1 VEANQPGLAV
11 FPVSGDQ
18 RKNADYGEKALTHF
32 FKNWLNPKWRIAVF
46 THTNSLLTHF
56 NVFLMKRLTFL
67 LLTSLLLTIPVI
79 SQTTDGLERN
89 LIPGESISDSLSS
102 DDVHIYLAE
111 LDSAMF
117 VRGWVDQQT
126 VDVVITLFSPSG
138 ERMYAFDT
146 PARGKERFQFETD
159 EPGQY
164 KLEVSPFEAEEG
176 RYSIYLVSPEP
187 VADNPEGK
195 VDQLMASNTG
205 NDVPGAAVMVMKDGD
220 IILHNTY
227 GMASLTYDVPMD
239 SDTRHNIGS
248 TSKQFTA
255 FGMSLLEEQG
265 KLSLDDDIRE
275 YIPELPAFDDTV
287 TIRHLLTHTSGYREY
302 LNTLSLTGRNLST
315 EIDPDMIIRI
325 IQNQDELQNKPGDE
339 FNYNNTGFSLMSE
352 VVHRV
357 TDVPFPE
364 WMENNVFLPLGMDDT
379 VIKNRSGMI
388 IDDRSTGY
396 TISEEGVYEEVT
408 DLSGAM
414 DAGGIYT
421 TMDDL
426 AEWIRNL
433 NSPAVGDEEIIRE
446 ISTSYVLNN
455 GEETSYGLGLGI
467 GEHRGLKT
475 LQHGGADMAHRSMLV
490 YFPEIDAAVVTQSND
505 AGFRGDHA
513 FTIADAFFEEY
524 YDDNSEDE
532 DEKPEVA
539 GEFTY
544 DHEQFDALS
553 GRYELEIQPGFILT
567 FDRDGERLYTQATGQ
582 PEIDIRATSDSTFTL
597 VGVAADITFH
607 MNEDMTADSLT
618 LHQNG
623 NHIAKRIEWNPS
635 ADELEQYT
643 GTFYSDEIRTV
654 YTLVTEDESLMLKHY
669 QMDPVQLNPAQE
681 DEFAGGFPIGNI
693 SFIENNEGDIAGF
706 TVSNGRT
713 RGVLFKKIELMSQ
726 E

>member
-1 VEANQPGLAV
+1 MNR
-11 FPVSGDQ
+11 FIF
-18 RKNADYGEKALTHF
+18 LT
-32 FKNWLNPKWRIAVF
+32 
-46 THTNSLLTHF
+46 LT
-56 NVFLMKRLTFL
+56 VFLFAASVVAQDSVDSARTLM
-67 LLTSLLLTIPVI
+67 P
-79 SQTTDGLERN
+79 E
-89 LIPGESISDSLSS
+89 ESITDSLSS
-102 DDVHIYLAE
+102 DDVHTYLAE
-111 LDSAMF
+111 LDSAQF
-117 VRGWVDQQT
+117 VRGWVEQQT
-126 VDVVITLFSPSG
+126 VDVVITLYSPSG

-159 EPGQY
+159 EPGKY
-164 KLEVSPFEAEEG
+164 KLEVTPFEAEEG

-187 VADNPEGK
+187 IADDPEGK

-205 NDVPGAAVMVMKDGD
+205 ADVPGAAVMVMKDGEM
-220 IILHNTY
+220 ILHKTY

-239 SDTRHNIGS
+239 KNTRHNIGS

-255 FGMSLLEEQG
+255 FGIALLEEHG
-265 KLSLDDDIRE
+265 ELSLDDDIRD

-315 EIDPDMIIRI
+315 EIDPEMIIRI
-325 IQNQDELQNKPGDE
+325 VQNQDELQNKPGDE

-357 TDVPFPE
+357 TEVPFPE
-364 WMENNVFLPLGMDDT
+364 WMREHVFLPLGMDKT

-388 IDDRSTGY
+388 IENRSSGY
-396 TISEEGVYEEVT
+396 MISEEGVYEEVT

-414 DAGGIYT
+414 GAGGIYT

-433 NSPAVGDEEIIRE
+433 NSPEIGGEEIIKE

-475 LQHGGADMAHRSMLV
+475 LQHGGADLAHRSMLV
-490 YFPEIDAAVVTQSND
+490 FFPEINAAVVTQSND

-513 FTIADAFFEEY
+513 MTIADAFFEEY
-524 YDDNSEDE
+524 FDDHATEE
-532 DEKPEVA
+532 EEPENE
-539 GEFTY
+539 GEFVY
-544 DHEQFDALS
+544 NHEQFDALS

-582 PEIDIRATSDSTFTL
+582 PEIDVRATSDSTFTL
-597 VGVAADITFH
+597 VGVPADITFH
-607 MNEDMTADSLT
+607 LNEDMSADSLT

-623 NHIAKRIEWNPS
+623 NHIARKIEWEPS
-635 ADELEQYT
+635 EDELKKYT
-643 GTFYSDEIRTV
+643 GTFYSHEIKTV
-654 YTLVTEDESLMLKHY
+654 YTLVTEDESLKLKHY

-693 SFIENNEGDIAGF
+693 SFIENSDGDITGF

-713 RGVLFKKIELMSQ
+713 RGVLFKKIELMNQ

>member
-1 VEANQPGLAV
+1 
-11 FPVSGDQ
+11 
-18 RKNADYGEKALTHF
+18 
-32 FKNWLNPKWRIAVF
+32 
-46 THTNSLLTHF
+46 
-56 NVFLMKRLTFL
+56 M
-67 LLTSLLLTIPVI
+67 
-79 SQTTDGLERN
+79 
-89 LIPGESISDSLSS
+89 
-102 DDVHIYLAE
+102 
-111 LDSAMF
+111 
-117 VRGWVDQQT
+117 
-126 VDVVITLFSPSG
+126 
-138 ERMYAFDT
+138 
-146 PARGKERFQFETD
+146 
-159 EPGQY
+159 
-164 KLEVSPFEAEEG
+164 
-176 RYSIYLVSPEP
+176 
-187 VADNPEGK
+187 
-195 VDQLMASNTG
+195 
-205 NDVPGAAVMVMKDGD
+205 
-220 IILHNTY
+220 ILHKTY
-227 GMASLTYDVPMD
+227 GMASLTYDVPMGTN
-239 SDTRHNIGS
+239 TRHNIGS

-255 FGMSLLEEQG
+255 FGMALLDKQG

-275 YIPELPAFDDTV
+275 YIPELPAFEDTV

-315 EIDPDMIIRI
+315 EIDPEMIIRI
-325 IQNQDELQNKPGDE
+325 VQNQDELQNTPGEE

-364 WMENNVFLPLGMDDT
+364 WMRDNVFLPLGMDQT

-388 IDDRSTGY
+388 IENRSSGY
-396 TISEEGVYEEVT
+396 RTSEVGIYEEAT

-414 DAGGIYT
+414 GAGGIYT

-433 NSPAVGDEEIIRE
+433 NSHEIGGEEIIKE

-490 YFPEIDAAVVTQSND
+490 YFPEINAAVVTQSND

-513 FTIADAFFEEY
+513 MTIADAFFEEY
-524 YDDNSEDE
+524 FDDETTE
-532 DEKPEVA
+532 EEEEPENG
-539 GEFTY
+539 GEFVY
-544 DHEQFDALS
+544 NHEQFDALS

-582 PEIDIRATSDSTFTL
+582 PEIDVRATSDSTFTL
-597 VGVAADITFH
+597 VGVPADITFH
-607 MNEDMTADSLT
+607 LNEDMTADSLT

-623 NHIAKRIEWNPS
+623 NHIARKIVWEPS
-635 ADELEQYT
+635 EDELKNFT
-643 GTFYSDEIRTV
+643 GTFYSDEIKTV
-654 YTLVTEDESLMLKHY
+654 YTLVTEEESLMLKHY

-681 DEFAGGFPIGNI
+681 GEFAGGFPIGNI
-693 SFIENNEGDIAGF
+693 SFIENSDGDITGF

-713 RGVLFKKIELMSQ
+713 RGVLFKKIELMNQ

>member
-1 VEANQPGLAV
+1 M
-11 FPVSGDQ
+11 
-18 RKNADYGEKALTHF
+18 
-32 FKNWLNPKWRIAVF
+32 F
-46 THTNSLLTHF
+46 TASVVAQDNDDSART
-56 NVFLMKRLTFL
+56 LM
-67 LLTSLLLTIPVI
+67 P
-79 SQTTDGLERN
+79 E
-89 LIPGESISDSLSS
+89 ESISDSLSS

-111 LDSAMF
+111 LDSAQF
-117 VRGWVDQQT
+117 VRGWVEQHS
-126 VDVVITLFSPSG
+126 VDVVITLYGPSG

-146 PARGKERFQFETD
+146 PARGKERFQFETS
-159 EPGQY
+159 EPGKY
-164 KLEVSPFEAEEG
+164 KLEVTPFEAEEG

-187 VADNPEGK
+187 IAEDPEGK

-205 NDVPGAAVMVMKDGD
+205 TDVPGAAVMVMKDGEM
-220 IILHNTY
+220 ILHKTY
-227 GMASLTYDVPMD
+227 GMASLTYDVPMGTN
-239 SDTRHNIGS
+239 TRHNIGS

-255 FGMSLLEEQG
+255 FGMALLDKQG
-265 KLSLDDDIRE
+265 KLSLDDDIRT
-275 YIPELPAFDDTV
+275 YIPELPAFEDTV

-315 EIDPDMIIRI
+315 EIDPEMIIRI
-325 IQNQDELQNKPGDE
+325 VQNQDELQNKPGDE

-379 VIKNRSGMI
+379 VIKNRAGMI
-388 IDDRSTGY
+388 IENRSSGY
-396 TISEEGVYEEVT
+396 MTSEVGIYEEVT

-414 DAGGIYT
+414 GAGGIYT

-433 NSPAVGDEEIIRE
+433 NSHEIGGEEIIKE

-475 LQHGGADMAHRSMLV
+475 FQHGGADMAHRSMLV
-490 YFPEIDAAVVTQSND
+490 YFPEINAAVVTQSND

-539 GEFTY
+539 GEFKY

-597 VGVAADITFH
+597 VGVPADITFH
-607 MNEDMTADSLT
+607 LNENMSADSLT

-623 NHIAKRIEWNPS
+623 NHIARKIEWEPS
-635 ADELEQYT
+635 EDELQKYT
-643 GTFYSDEIRTV
+643 GTFYSHEIRTV
-654 YTLVTEDESLMLKHY
+654 YTLVTEDESLVLEHY
-669 QMDPVQLNPAQE
+669 QMDPVQLNPAQVG
-681 DEFAGGFPIGNI
+681 EFAGGFPVGNI
-693 SFIENNEGDIAGF
+693 SFIENSSGDITGF

-713 RGVLFKKIELMSQ
+713 RGVLFKKIELMNQ